1 MKRVDSALE
10 RLLRSAA
17 QVPDPAP
24 AEIPF
29 GFDTRVLALW
39 RAGNAD
45 ADGGKGIVR
54 LIRRVAVLAA
64 FVILISG
71 TASLREYQQTR
82 DMVEP
87 GSNEFAIA
95 DSAIQDEFSQ

>member
-1 MKRVDSALE
+1 MKSADSALE

-17 QVPDPAP
+17 QVPDPDP
-24 AEIPF
+24 AEMPF
-29 GFDTRVLALW
+29 GFDTRVLALS

-45 ADGGKGIVR
+45 AGNGIVR

-71 TASLREYQQTR
+71 TASLRELQQTQ